1 MWYKIPCVKT
11 DPVATAGIGG
21 SLSSGS
27 WAPPEQAQD
36 DTTTSERPKIG
47 GWKPG
52 PEATVTV
59 EEEWGLRSWDQS
71 TEGQALW
78 LILEEEKEMSK
89 AAI

>member
-1 MWYKIPCVKT
+1 MMP
-11 DPVATAGIGG
+11 GQG
-21 SLSSGS
+21 SLS
-27 WAPPEQAQD
+27 ETVQAQD
-36 DTTTSERPKIG
+36 DTTTSERPKTG

-52 PEATVTV
+52 PEATVTM

-89 AAI
+89 ATI